1 MQVRP
6 MGAAGDAGC
15 GRWAVASAPLP
26 CPGAPLPGRPAAE
39 TLAWSWHVMTPSR
52 RAGTAHL
59 MQGRS
64 GSRPPSRRPPGEAE
78 ALRRAARPRAEQPG
92 MRGLGVASAAS
103 AALERRAGGEGLQ
116 RERWGAGLLPCE
128 ERNAG
133 EERRGARLCLSTG
146 RASVSV
152 MSPGLLHHSAGCS
165 QNVAHGGCALLAYTP
180 CSVHVTGRIP
190 YKKAVANAAA
200 QRASPLTRVR
210 PRSLIPDPGW
220 IRHMCRR

>member
-6 MGAAGDAGC
+6 MGAAGDARC

-26 CPGAPLPGRPAAE
+26 SPGAPLRGRPAAE

-146 RASVSV
+146 EGTRLGHEPWTFAPFRRLLPKRGAWGLRA
-152 MSPGLLHHSAGCS
+152 PGIHAML
-165 QNVAHGGCALLAYTP
+165 
-180 CSVHVTGRIP
+180 
-190 YKKAVANAAA
+190 
-200 QRASPLTRVR
+200 R
-210 PRSLIPDPGW
+210 PRHRPDPL
-220 IRHMCRR
+220 